1 MHSAREKAAILVEAL
16 PYIQKFAGRTVVIK
30 YGGHAMGAADDDVL
44 TDVVLLKY
52 VGLRPVLVHGGG
64 PEISGWLKKVG
75 KKSDFIGG
83 LRVTD
88 AETMEIA
95 EMVLTGKLSQRIV
108 SALNRLGVRAVG
120 LSGKD
125 ADLLVAVKKRERVRG
140 SDGREELLD
149 IGAVGEIV
157 QVNPRLIEILF
168 REGYVPVIAPV
179 ATDGEGRSYNVNAD
193 HAAGMLAGALSADKL
208 VLLTDVEGILR
219 DPGNPASLI
228 SVLRVDEVEGLKEA
242 GVLTGGMLPKVDCC
256 VQALGHGVA
265 EAHILDGRVPHAILL
280 EIFTDSGVGTMVVP

>member
-1 MHSAREKAAILVEAL
+1 MYSAREKAAILVEAL
-16 PYIQKFAGRTVVIK
+16 PYIKKFAGRTVVIK
-30 YGGHAMGAADDDVL
+30 YGGHAMGESDDDVL

-64 PEISGWLKKVG
+64 PEISGWLRKVG

-83 LRVTD
+83 LRITD

-95 EMVLTGKLSQRIV
+95 EMVLTGKLSQKIV
-108 SALNRLGVRAVG
+108 SSLNRLGVRAVG

-125 ADLLVAVKKRERVRG
+125 ADLLVAVRKKGLVRRP
-140 SDGREELLD
+140 DGGEELLD
-149 IGAVGEIV
+149 IGAVGEITA
-157 QVNPRLIEILF
+157 VNPELIEILF
-168 REGYVPVIAPV
+168 REGYVPVVAPV
-179 ATDGEGRSYNVNAD
+179 ATDGRGETYNVNAD
-193 HAAGMLAGALSADKL
+193 HAAGMLAGAVGADKL

-219 DPGNPASLI
+219 DPRDPASLI
-228 SVLRVDEVEGLKEA
+228 SVVRAGEVEELKRS

-256 VQALGHGVA
+256 VQALDQGVS

-280 EIFTDSGVGTMVVP
+280 EIFTDSGIGTMVVP

>member
-1 MHSAREKAAILVEAL
+1 MYSAMDKAAILVEAL
-16 PYIQKFAGRTVVIK
+16 PYIKKFAGRTVVIK
-30 YGGHAMGAADDDVL
+30 YGGHAMRDGNDDVL
-44 TDVVLLKY
+44 TDVALLKY

-83 LRVTD
+83 LRITD

-108 SALNRLGVRAVG
+108 SSLNRLGVNAVG

-125 ADLLVAVKKRERVRG
+125 ANLFTAVQKKGVLRRA
-140 SDGREELLD
+140 DGQEELLD

-157 QVNPRLIEILF
+157 RVNPQLIEILF

-179 ATDGEGRSYNVNAD
+179 ATDGCGVTYNINAD
-193 HAAGMLAGALSADKL
+193 HAAGMLAGALGADKL

-219 DPGNPASLI
+219 DPRNPSSLI
-228 SVLRVDEVEGLKEA
+228 SVVQAGEVENLKKR
-242 GVLTGGMLPKVDCC
+242 GILTGGMLPKVDCC
-256 VQALGHGVA
+256 VQALAQGVA

-280 EIFTDSGVGTMVVP
+280 EIFTDSGVGTMVVS